1 MTDTPPVPP
10 TSGTP
15 ATPPAAAP
23 AGAPAAGPKQTM
35 SITGFVLGL
44 VSVVFGW
51 VTLIGVGAGIA
62 GLIVSRKAKKTEPGA
77 PSWMHTIGLIAS
89 IVGIVIGVIS
99 FFVFIVAT
107 LIPLITLG
115 TAGYVVN

>member
-1 MTDTPPVPP
+1 MSTTPPVPP
-10 TSGTP
+10 TP
-15 ATPPAAAP
+15 ATPPP
-23 AGAPAAGPKQTM
+23 AGMPPAGPKQTT
-35 SITGFVLGL
+35 SIIGFVLGL

-51 VTLIGVGAGIA
+51 VALIGVGAGIA

-99 FFVFIVAT
+99 FIVFIIAT
-107 LIPLITLG
+107 LIPLLTLG
-115 TAGYVVN
+115 TVGTYTG